1 MMQSQTSLKRIQ
13 VVIFLVSAALL
24 AYEIILI
31 KILSIQYWYHFAYL
45 IISIALLGFG
55 TSGTFIF
62 LLRKTV
68 KNNVLRIF
76 YLVPLLMV
84 GSIWINVSLSRLIDF
99 NPLMII
105 WQHSEIVNFAFLVL
119 VLFVPFLLGAICIG
133 MGFVVFPNNI
143 HRIYF
148 SNLVGSGLGTLLV
161 TLTVLHVS
169 PYDIIFIISLIAITA
184 TFPVAATRFRKTL
197 SLTVSIAAITGY
209 FCFLHEAPFVMT
221 PFKDLPRAEH
231 LQQAKTEFQQY
242 GPLGL
247 VTVIDS
253 PAYHY
258 LPDLSLTCSHLLPK
272 QKGLFIDGNAIGAI
286 NQYSGKLNDLRFM
299 ECRTSSLAYQFVT
312 NPDVLIIGGGG
323 GTEILN
329 AHYYG
334 AKRIVVVEMN
344 KDIIN
349 LMTDRYSHF
358 SGGSYN
364 FETCRIVPSDG
375 RGYLHGTKGTFDVIQ
390 LSAPDTMESTASG
403 VYSLNENYLF
413 TTEALRTSLK
423 RLNPGGVI
431 SISRWVKN
439 PPRESIKILATVID
453 ALEAE
458 KKDASQSIIMIRSWQ
473 AATLLMRNG
482 TFRSQEIGA
491 VKEFCENHGF
501 DLCYYPGITAEET
514 NIINRLD
521 ERYFFIAADKLLSG
535 EKDQFYRQY
544 PFDIRPATDD
554 KPFFSHFFK
563 MGLLKR
569 YVSPGGRSVIPY
581 MDWGYVLV
589 WVSFFI
595 LVVFSIVFILLPLRI
610 LRGSPKD
617 TFCVFVYF
625 GSLGLAYMFLEISF
639 LQQFIR
645 YLYDPVFSATV
656 VICSFLVYSGVGS
669 LLGEKIW
676 RPHSR
681 YMIVF
686 SILFIVVIGI
696 IYVGSDLFLHR
707 ALSGLSLPFRMVIC
721 TILIAPLAIPMGL
734 PFPAGLSRLE
744 QIDENLVPWAW
755 GINGFFSVT
764 GSSLAVLIAIGFGFK
779 VVIICAL
786 SLYMVAGIVYSLIG
800 SQRIRGGFLLS

>member
-1 MMQSQTSLKRIQ
+1 MIHAQSSLRRIQ
-13 VVIFLVSAALL
+13 LSIFLVSAAML

-62 LLRKTV
+62 LLRKTL

-76 YLVPLLMV
+76 YLFPLLMV

-105 WQHSEIVNFAFLVL
+105 WQHVEIVNLAFLVL
-119 VLFVPFLLGAICIG
+119 ALFVPFFLGAVCIG
-133 MGFVVFPNNI
+133 MGFVVFPDKI

-161 TLTVLHVS
+161 ALTVLHVS
-169 PYDIIFIISLIAITA
+169 PYDIIFIISLIAIAA
-184 TFPVAATRFRKTL
+184 TFPVAANRFRKAI
-197 SLTVSIAAITGY
+197 SLTVSIAAVTGY
-209 FCFLHEAPFVMT
+209 FFFLHDAPLVMT
-221 PFKDLPRAEH
+221 PFKDLSRAEH
-231 LQQAKTEFQQY
+231 LQHATTEFQQY

-272 QKGLFIDGNAIGAI
+272 QKGLFMDGNAIGAI
-286 NQYSGKLNDLRFM
+286 NRYSGNVNDLRFM
-299 ECRTSSLAYQFVT
+299 ECRTSSLVYQFVT

-334 AKRIVVVEMN
+334 SKRIFVVEMN
-344 KDIIN
+344 KDIIS
-349 LMTDRYSHF
+349 LMRDRYGRF
-358 SGGSYN
+358 SGGIYN
-364 FETCRIVPSDG
+364 LENCRIVSADG
-375 RGYLHGTKGTFDVIQ
+375 RGYLQGTEETFDVIQ
-390 LSAPDTMESTASG
+390 LSALDTMESTASG

-413 TTEALRTSLK
+413 TTEALRSSLK

-431 SISRWVKN
+431 SISRWVRN
-439 PPRESIKILATVID
+439 PPRESIKILATVIN

-458 KKDASQSIIMIRSWQ
+458 NKDASQSIIMIRSWQ
-473 AATLLMRNG
+473 TATLLVRNG
-482 TFRSQEIGA
+482 SFQPQEIGA
-491 VKEFCENHGF
+491 VKEFCGNHGF
-501 DLCYYPGITAEET
+501 DLCYYPGITAQET
-514 NIINRLD
+514 NIINRLA
-521 ERYFFIAADKLLSG
+521 EKYFFIAANKLLSG
-535 EKDQFYRQY
+535 DKEQFYRQY
-544 PFDIRPATDD
+544 PFDIRPATDN

-563 MGLLKR
+563 MSLLKR
-569 YVSPGGRSVIPY
+569 YVSPGGRSIIPY
-581 MDWGYVLV
+581 MDWGYILV
-589 WVSFFI
+589 WTSLFI
-595 LVVFSIVFILLPLRI
+595 LVVFSMVFILLPIRI

-625 GSLGLAYMFLEISF
+625 GSLGLAYIFLEISF

-669 LLGEKIW
+669 LIGEKIW

-681 YMIVF
+681 YMLF
-686 SILFIVVIGI
+686 LSLLFIVAIGI
-696 IYVGSDLFLHR
+696 IYVGSDLLLHH
-707 ALSGLSLPFRMVIC
+707 ALSGLSLSLRMLIC
-721 TILIAPLAIPMGL
+721 SILIAPLAIPMGI

-744 QIDENLVPWAW
+744 QVHEDIVPWAW
-755 GINGFFSVT
+755 GINGFFSVI
-764 GSSLAVLIAIGFGFK
+764 GASSAVLIAIGFGFK

-786 SLYMVAGIVYSLIG
+786 SLYMTAGIVYLFIG
-800 SQRIRGGFLLS
+800 SQRRRGGFLHS